1 VNVESVTVVETLQGV
16 QEEQKV
22 REYTAPDAQKN
33 AESSSEA
40 TMQSSIALG
49 MQAVMKQPE
58 VRTARI
64 EELRARIE
72 ARAYQRDSM
81 AIAHKLLEIEMEA
94 ED

>member
-1 VNVESVTVVETLQGV
+1 MNVESVTAVETLQGV

-22 REYTAPDAQKN
+22 REYRAPDAQKN

-49 MQAVMKQPE
+49 MQAVMKQAE
-58 VRTARI
+58 VRVARI

-81 AIAHKLLEIEMEA
+81 AIAQKLLEIET